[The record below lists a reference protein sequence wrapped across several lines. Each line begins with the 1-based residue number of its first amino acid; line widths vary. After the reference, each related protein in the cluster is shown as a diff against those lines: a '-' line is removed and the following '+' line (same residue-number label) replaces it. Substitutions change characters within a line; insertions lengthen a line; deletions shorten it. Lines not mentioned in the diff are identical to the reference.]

1 MHTIDPRS
9 KTRNLSL
16 KSLIHLLQ
24 SLDLRHLLGKLFDLW
39 WEGHPTRVK
48 IGKQVTI
55 YGYYVWTISNF
66 ENQKQSNA
74 NQLTNANFI
83 ANHDDAEIKMNQSNL
98 KEKNVA
104 DAKRRK
110 TVLSSNH
117 SDFLGADSENSERGG
132 RNT

>member
-1 MHTIDPRS
+1 M
-9 KTRNLSL
+9 
-16 KSLIHLLQ
+16 
-24 SLDLRHLLGKLFDLW
+24 
-39 WEGHPTRVK
+39 
-48 IGKQVTI
+48 GKQVTI
-55 YGYYVWTISNF
+55 YGYYVGTISNF

-83 ANHDDAEIKMNQSNL
+83 ANHDDTEIKMNQSNL

-110 TVLSSNH
+110 TLSSNH